1 MSLAVSL
8 NSEIRGQGFPILC
21 LHGHPG
27 SGGCMS
33 VFTDHLSQNYQ
44 TIAPDLRG
52 YGKSQV
58 KQPFE
63 MTDHL
68 QDIEQLLDG
77 LKIDK
82 CLIIGWSL
90 GGILA
95 LELALRNPERFT
107 GLILVATS
115 GYPRGN
121 HPPISWL
128 DNLLTGIAGMINW
141 SWPGNQWNINFF
153 GKRSLFRYLIQQH
166 TPTAY
171 KYIAKQA
178 TPAYLQTSRLA
189 TIALRQ
195 ALKNRYNRLAELG
208 NISCDCLIL
217 AGECDRH
224 ITAISSQE
232 TAANLPNSQFN
243 CYPNTAHLF
252 PWEIPDQ
259 VLTDIDNWIKN
270 HPNVVD
276 IS

>member
-1 MSLAVSL
+1 MSLAVPL
-8 NSEIRGQGFPILC
+8 NYEIRGQGFPVLC

-27 SGGCMS
+27 SAQCMS
-33 VFTDHLSQNYQ
+33 VFTDHLSQTYQ

-63 MTDHL
+63 ITDHL
-68 QDIEQLLDG
+68 QDIEQLLDS

-115 GYPRGN
+115 AYPRGN
-121 HPPISWL
+121 HPPISWQ
-128 DNLLTGIAGMINW
+128 DNLLTGISGIINW
-141 SWPGNQWNINFF
+141 IWPGCQWNINLF

-166 TPTAY
+166 ESTTY

-189 TIALRQ
+189 TEALKQ

-208 NISCDCLIL
+208 NISCPCLIL

-224 ITAISSQE
+224 ITANSSQE
-232 TAANLPNSQFN
+232 TATNLPLSQFK
-243 CYPNTAHLF
+243 CYGNTAHLF
-252 PWEIPDQ
+252 PWEIPHQ
-259 VLTDIDNWIKN
+259 VLPDIDNWIKYLLTFQR
-270 HPNVVD
+270 
-276 IS
+276 